1 MFKDKYVSVVF
12 ETDTSQG
19 ELLDLNHRDKLLR
32 TVVKHTDG
40 ANDITLSVPQVKSLL
55 NLKEADGRAF
65 DYKFIGWELV
75 DSQTGAHLGMV
86 PADGSS
92 ADGAS
97 AHGART
103 RTRRALLDAPDAAG
117 MDRGA
122 SLQDARRNPQKIDI
136 TPDER
141 SIKAKFKQAIIYRAV
156 YDKVYHILDAGAVDS
171 VPEGYVPVVIMPAP
185 GHAWEDGTRD
195 PYIKYVKSGS
205 SIKDTIDAMQ
215 KQISGFIAWTVYDS
229 DSKELT
235 DPADIADRNPTRAR
249 TFIARQSELPE
260 ITTKDD
266 VTISAGDKLPSYT
279 DLVGTTKVIDP
290 TTGKEKLDA
299 DGKPELM
306 NSLKAFTDPAINKR
320 FAGWKTPENGYNS
333 FDSSKPGVYTVRFGL
348 NYFTDAWDMN
358 PDGTPKKDKN
368 GNPLFKT
375 ETQWV
380 NVTVRVLPRVIAAQD
395 MPADQL
401 VENNYIK
408 QNYKRVTFMVAKNDH
423 GALAS
428 AWNSYYVLKSID
440 VNPNEMLE
448 SVNGV
453 TQAAPQG
460 ASARDSVGAPLV
472 IAKPGYI
479 FSDWVKIPQR
489 DGSIVYMAHFHKLP
503 RLSATF
509 SAQTFESK
517 FFTSTLATDAQN
529 PLKVKEGTILG
540 FAPGSPTYGLSVV
553 NNKGEFNI
561 SGTPTVTDW
570 KAGEQTRDVQLHFES
585 RDKYGREGEFVVTI
599 RIARNA
605 ATPSGNNPEI
615 PGDGFVQS
623 PGAARTSAEE
633 RFNATQRS
641 PRHARESLPKT
652 SDVPS
657 HPLLELVA
665 GSGIALIGTAF
676 IAKRKKKNKHTK

>member
-1 MFKDKYVSVVF
+1 
-12 ETDTSQG
+12 
-19 ELLDLNHRDKLLR
+19 
-32 TVVKHTDG
+32 
-40 ANDITLSVPQVKSLL
+40 
-55 NLKEADGRAF
+55 
-65 DYKFIGWELV
+65 
-75 DSQTGAHLGMV
+75 
-86 PADGSS
+86 
-92 ADGAS
+92 
-97 AHGART
+97 
-103 RTRRALLDAPDAAG
+103 
-117 MDRGA
+117 
-122 SLQDARRNPQKIDI
+122 
-136 TPDER
+136 
-141 SIKAKFKQAIIYRAV
+141 
-156 YDKVYHILDAGAVDS
+156 
-171 VPEGYVPVVIMPAP
+171 
-185 GHAWEDGTRD
+185 
-195 PYIKYVKSGS
+195 
-205 SIKDTIDAMQ
+205 
-215 KQISGFIAWTVYDS
+215 
-229 DSKELT
+229 
-235 DPADIADRNPTRAR
+235 
-249 TFIARQSELPE
+249 
-260 ITTKDD
+260 
-266 VTISAGDKLPSYT
+266 
-279 DLVGTTKVIDP
+279 
-290 TTGKEKLDA
+290 
-299 DGKPELM
+299 
-306 NSLKAFTDPAINKR
+306 
-320 FAGWKTPENGYNS
+320 
-333 FDSSKPGVYTVRFGL
+333 
-348 NYFTDAWDMN
+348 MN

-605 ATPSGNNPEI
+605 ATPSGNGGFLYPNDDRYNRLPDPAVSGDGSPEI
-615 PGDGFVQS
+615 SGDGSPEISGDSSPEVSGDSSPEVADDSSVQS
-623 PGAARTSAEE
+623 SAQRRGAARTSAEE
-633 RFNATQRS
+633 RFNGNQRS
-641 PRHARESLPKT
+641 PRHAREPLPKT
-652 SDVPS
+652 SDVSS
-657 HPLLELVA
+657 HPLIELVA

-676 IAKRKKKNKHTK
+676 IAKRKQRKNKRTK